1 MNTRQ
6 YCANISLS
14 FIWISIS
21 FGKATTI
28 LPILCRHTYI
38 CVCVCVCVCT
48 CVYCESLLCFF
59 MGQKRPFCSISN
71 ICDALPSPLTRQY
84 VRLCHTLF
92 SAALLKLIQEVCMG
106 IRSGVSNQSCVS
118 CEGTSHVRLPHTKP
132 VCSPVSAPTLGW
144 TPC

>member
-1 MNTRQ
+1 MSVSTSWLLYISERRQ
-6 YCANISLS
+6 TANKDRPEGDSITIQAVLEPLS
-14 FIWISIS
+14 HQLFFSS
-21 FGKATTI
+21 
-28 LPILCRHTYI
+28 
-38 CVCVCVCVCT
+38 
-48 CVYCESLLCFF
+48 CESLLCFF